1 MTEQEYKE
9 IEFYLY
15 NYHKINLLIKEWKM
29 DLIDSINVSNNAM
42 IYYLQ
47 DKQKSVGQN
56 ILLFFFCLKI
66 FYKIFKKL
74 LTECQ

>member
-47 DKQKSVGQN
+47 DKQ
-56 ILLFFFCLKI
+56 
-66 FYKIFKKL
+66 
-74 LTECQ
+74 